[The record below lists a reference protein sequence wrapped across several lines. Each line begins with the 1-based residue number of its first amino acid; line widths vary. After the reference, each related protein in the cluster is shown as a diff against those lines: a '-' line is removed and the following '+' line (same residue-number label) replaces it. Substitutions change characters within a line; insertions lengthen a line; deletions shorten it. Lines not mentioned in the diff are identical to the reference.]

1 MAGFAMTTPKGL
13 VAKKIGMTRMVD
25 KNGQMIAVTILQVE
39 NQKITKILTKAK
51 DGYDAYQVG
60 YREKAEKNLTKPDI
74 GRLRKVNITE
84 SFANFREFRTDT
96 AVVDAVVG
104 TQLTTTMFSDV
115 SAVDVTGITKGRGF
129 TGSVKRWDTACGR
142 MSHGSR
148 FHRSPGSLGTRTT
161 PGRVFHGKPVPGHY
175 GVEQVTIQ
183 NLGVVDVDTEN
194 SLIAL
199 RGAVP
204 GHRHGYL
211 IINPSIKA

>member
-1 MAGFAMTTPKGL
+1 MTTPKGL
-13 VAKKIGMTRMVD
+13 VAKKIGMTRMID
-25 KNGQMIAVTILQVE
+25 KNGHMIAVTLLQVE
-39 NQKITKILTKAK
+39 NQKITKILTKGR

-60 YREKAEKNLTKPDI
+60 FYEKAEKNLTKPDI
-74 GRLRKVNITE
+74 ARLRKQNISE
-84 SFANFREFRTDT
+84 NFSNFKEFRLEKELSGIE
-96 AVVDAVVG
+96 VG
-104 TQLTTTMFSDV
+104 HKLTTELLSGV
-115 SAVDVTGITKGRGF
+115 GSVDVTGITKGRGF

-183 NLGVVDVDTEN
+183 NLGVVDVDAEN
-194 SLIAL
+194 NLIAL

-204 GHRHGYL
+204 GHRNGYL

>member
-1 MAGFAMTTPKGL
+1 MTTPKGL

-25 KNGQMIAVTILQVE
+25 KNGQMIAVTLLQVE
-39 NQKITKILTKAK
+39 KQKITKILTKDR

-60 YREKAEKNLTKPDI
+60 FYEKAEKNLHKPDVA
-74 GRLRKVNITE
+74 RLRKVNITE
-84 SFANFREFRTDT
+84 NFAQFKEFRTEKPL
-96 AVVDAVVG
+96 AGVEVG
-104 TQLTTTMFSDV
+104 TQLTTSLLDGV

-183 NLGVVDVDTEN
+183 NLGVVDVDAEN
-194 SLIAL
+194 NLIAL

-204 GHRHGYL
+204 GHRNGYL
-211 IINPSIKA
+211 VINPSIKA

>member
-1 MAGFAMTTPKGL
+1 MTTPKGL

-25 KNGQMIAVTILQVE
+25 KDGQMIAVTLLQVE
-39 NQKITKILTKAK
+39 KQKITKILTKER
-51 DGYDAYQVG
+51 DGYNAYQVG
-60 YREKAEKNLTKPDI
+60 FYEKAEKNLTKPDVA
-74 GRLRKVNITE
+74 RLRKVNISE
-84 SFANFREFRTDT
+84 NFANFKEFRTD
-96 AVVDAVVG
+96 APVAGVEIGAA
-104 TQLTTTMFSDV
+104 LTTSILDGV
-115 SAVDVTGITKGRGF
+115 KAVDVTGITKGRGF

-183 NLGVVDVDTEN
+183 NLGVVDVDAEN

-204 GHRHGYL
+204 GHRNGYL
-211 IINPSIKA
+211 VINPTIKA